1 MENIYTIASSSA
13 STTYG
18 NIMTFFKELLI
29 SNFSCNFFKEVYVS
43 SEISYVNIR
52 RRLGRNTI
60 NEMSKLEKPYMTI
73 NPQIQPPDGDMYLY
87 DIPLTKNIDN
97 LECGIQK
104 NTLFPIIKNRDDM
117 YTLTY
122 KLNRDQIQFEMSIA
136 VSTLI
141 KQLDLYKYMLNH
153 FVWNRP
159 FTVKTSLE
167 SMIPREIVKHMG
179 ILSNINIDD
188 RKSNQTPVML
198 QMMNRHSVYPITYKM
213 RNGTALDEFFM
224 YYTADVLVTYNDLS
238 IDTVN
243 RKGMED
249 DEFHIT
255 FRATVDFNL
264 PGMYALVGDKPKPKE
279 IAIDL
284 KSKNNDSS
292 YDLIPMYTVNN
303 LYARYSSTRNGF
315 MMYVTTRFKTERDK
329 VTKKDSLNI
338 GVLFEEPYVEVMN
351 IFSANNVPL
360 KTLLEIILLKDG
372 VELNEGTDWNLKE
385 STLDLIINNANDDAT
400 YCIVIYVNN
409 NLFTEHMTNIIEDK
423 RTDKASI

>member
-18 NIMTFFKELLI
+18 NIMTFFKEYLV

-52 RRLGRNTI
+52 RRLGRNTL
-60 NEMSKLEKPYMTI
+60 NEMSKLEKPHMTI
-73 NPQIQPPDGDMYLY
+73 SPQLQAPDSDLYLY

-97 LECGIQK
+97 MECGLQK

-117 YTLTY
+117 YTLNY
-122 KLNRDQIQFEMSIA
+122 KLNRDQIQFEISIA
-136 VSTLI
+136 IDSLI

-167 SMIPREIVKHMG
+167 SMIPREIIKHMG
-179 ILSNINIDD
+179 ILSNINLDD
-188 RKSNQTPVML
+188 RNSNQTPIML
-198 QMMNRHSVYPITYKM
+198 QMMNRHSAYPITYKM
-213 RNGTALDEFFM
+213 RNGTSLDEFFM
-224 YYTADVLVTYNDLS
+224 YYTAEVLITYSDLA
-238 IDTVN
+238 IDSVN

-264 PGMYALVGDKPKPKE
+264 PGVYALVGDKPRPKE
-279 IAIDL
+279 ITIDL
-284 KSKNNDSS
+284 KNNNNNSTF
-292 YDLIPMYTVNN
+292 DLIPMYTINN
-303 LYARYSSTRNGF
+303 LYSRYASTRNGY
-315 MMYVTTRFKTERDK
+315 MMHATTRFKTERNK
-329 VTKKDSLNI
+329 VTKMDSLNI
-338 GVLFEEPYVEVMN
+338 RVLFEDPYIDVMN
-351 IFSANNVPL
+351 TFSANNIPL

-372 VELNEGTDWNLKE
+372 IELIEGDDWYFKD
-385 STLDLIINNANDDAT
+385 STLDLVINDADDDAT
-400 YCIVIYVNN
+400 YCILIYVNN
-409 NLFTEHMTNIIEDK
+409 NLFVEHITNMIEDK
-423 RTDKASI
+423 RTDKPSI